1 MTVQEF
7 IDRSAGTFLV
17 IKINDELWIDCYNTR
32 NLILINNDNN
42 NIGASTLEIHE
53 DSNHNAFMYA
63 IDLKVDD
70 LCMYHIEHDD
80 GHVEEFYIYDA
91 SRSESMEAAHEKLT
105 DIMAKLSNMRD
116 RIDSFRNFVFYDML
130 NLIRSEK
137 ENKQ

>member
-1 MTVQEF
+1 MTPQEF
-7 IDRSAGTFLV
+7 IDRSKGTFLV
-17 IKINDELWIDCYNTR
+17 IKINDELWVDCYKTR
-32 NLILINNDNN
+32 NLTLNTNINNL
-42 NIGASTLEIHE
+42 GATALEIHE

-70 LCMYHIEHDD
+70 LCIYHIEHDD
-80 GHVEEFYIYDA
+80 GNVEEFYIYDA
-91 SRSESMEAAHEKLT
+91 SRSESMEAALEKLN